1 MNTPGCMHPQLL
13 AFDASQADRR
23 IVHFKWDTEWDT
35 LWATTRIP
43 PLLVLDCMGYK
54 ADLTVSFLIQRK
66 PSSAMA
72 GVFASYG
79 RLKHRADECL
89 STTLAGIGR
98 GCSRSGKASATTWQ

>member
-54 ADLTVSFLIQRK
+54 ADLSVSFNSFKNAHTAQSVWAFCDMRQKRQKTMNDSPL
-66 PSSAMA
+66 
-72 GVFASYG
+72 
-79 RLKHRADECL
+79 
-89 STTLAGIGR
+89 
-98 GCSRSGKASATTWQ
+98 RSQ